1 MLAEAITS
9 ATTNRSDILAALHQ
23 ASDVTGSDFGYLLS
37 TATRESGLKN
47 QAQATTSSAAGLF
60 QFVEQTWLGMI
71 KQHGAKYGLSSY
83 ANAIQQTA
91 DGRYQAASPAD
102 RSAILALRSDPK
114 VSALMEGEYAN
125 ATKSSLEG
133 TLGRSV
139 CNGELY
145 AAHFLGPD
153 AACRLIQLSN
163 SQPQL
168 SAADAFP
175 KAASA
180 NKNVFYHRDGTAKT
194 VREVYDWALKQP
206 LGDKITAS
214 VKSANAPA
222 KAAQKPFA
230 MSGTDVLP
238 DNWMAYELASSLGV
252 SDINLASM
260 AGLPRQPMALTSSVL
275 NVLASLSPDGRKS
288 DKPN

>member
-9 ATTNRSDILAALHQ
+9 GTTNRSDILAALHQ
-23 ASDVTGSDFGYLLS
+23 ASDATGSDFAYLLS

-47 QAQATTSSAAGLF
+47 QAQATTSSACGLF

-71 KQHGAKYGLSSY
+71 KQHGAKYGLGSY
-83 ANAIQQTA
+83 ANAIQQTS

-102 RSAILALRSDPK
+102 RSAILALRNDPK
-114 VSALMEGEYAN
+114 VSALMAGEYAN
-125 ATKSSLEG
+125 ETKASLEG

-206 LGDKITAS
+206 SGEKISAS
-214 VKSANAPA
+214 LKSAPA
-222 KAAQKPFA
+222 KPAQKPFA
-230 MSGTDVLP
+230 MSGTNVLP
-238 DNWMAYELASSLGV
+238 DNWMAYELASSVGV

-275 NVLASLSPDGRKS
+275 NVLASLSPDGRE
-288 DKPN
+288 NAQAN